1 MQAIDRQAVGDG
13 AVFAGAAGVEGVF
26 GFEAWVLGDEARFGG
41 DEGGVFGG
49 AAFDIGLDEEGAAGD
64 EHAAQLGQEFG
75 GDDEALGV
83 ALLPPRVG
91 EVHEDGACAGVGE
104 AGEGFAGV
112 FREHAGAVSEAAFAH
127 AVVDDG
133 RPFTANFHAEQENF
147 RISGQAFED
156 EAAAS
161 GADFNLDRRRAC
173 ADERS
178 RIDLFTFGKSRR
190 VLVRVRF
197 HAGVDAKT
205 RRVLAQ
211 ADSPR
216 WLRIASSWWGF
227 MLAAGV
233 LAALSIRDVLAANGG
248 APAVPL
254 DDSYIHFQFARSFAE
269 GHPFVY
275 SPGAAPVAGA
285 TSLLWPLL
293 LALPHALGAHGLTLI
308 PFAWGLGFGALG
320 LLAHE
325 TARAAEG
332 VVSPRVA
339 WLAGALSLAFSA
351 NTWFAASG
359 MEVLPLAWLLMRCA
373 RRAAEW
379 LEGERER
386 FWELLLLAAVTPLMR
401 PEGVLGSVLV
411 AVALGFGS
419 AHEGARSSVAK
430 RVGYAALCLA
440 FPLVPPLVYLGF
452 TGHATQTT
460 TLVKWLPFSPYLDA
474 RSLYAQIL
482 YNWQLFWSTLVD
494 GQLWSAA
501 FVPEHSKFAVWLAL
515 PALTFAGQA
524 RMRNA
529 RAWLLLALGLG
540 ILLPTTYDSFLW
552 NRLRYLWPFTGPWLI
567 GLVALGDQI
576 ADFAQLAWRRLSAL
590 RYLLSVAI
598 GGALV
603 GKFPFA
609 LYDLAQSAHA
619 ISAQHVELGMWAER
633 ALPKDARIG
642 VNDTGAIAYFSGH
655 PVFDIVG
662 LTTTGEARY
671 WSAGAGSR
679 FEHYERLSRDALPS
693 HFIVYPPWFALPDLL
708 GPCLTERTV
717 HATILGGET
726 MVACRADYERLGSG
740 ERPSLLEFWPLKPR
754 DVLDVADLDS
764 EAAHHYV
771 LLPASQGDDVLLS
784 NGVVLDGGRL
794 HRTRESFRLDL
805 SKSGRL
811 VTRLGAEQ
819 PLTVNLRVGGRLI
832 DRWTVSR
839 PDFEDHVLSLP
850 ADVPA
855 GPAELELSTDGGTFS
870 ALHYWSYDA
879 PQ

>member
-1 MQAIDRQAVGDG
+1 M
-13 AVFAGAAGVEGVF
+13 
-26 GFEAWVLGDEARFGG
+26 
-41 DEGGVFGG
+41 
-49 AAFDIGLDEEGAAGD
+49 
-64 EHAAQLGQEFG
+64 
-75 GDDEALGV
+75 
-83 ALLPPRVG
+83 
-91 EVHEDGACAGVGE
+91 
-104 AGEGFAGV
+104 
-112 FREHAGAVSEAAFAH
+112 
-127 AVVDDG
+127 
-133 RPFTANFHAEQENF
+133 
-147 RISGQAFED
+147 
-156 EAAAS
+156 
-161 GADFNLDRRRAC
+161 
-173 ADERS
+173 
-178 RIDLFTFGKSRR
+178 
-190 VLVRVRF
+190 
-197 HAGVDAKT
+197 
-205 RRVLAQ
+205 
-211 ADSPR
+211 
-216 WLRIASSWWGF
+216 
-227 MLAAGV
+227 
-233 LAALSIRDVLAANGG
+233 LAALSIRNILAVNNG

-275 SPGAAPVAGA
+275 SPGAVPVAGA

-293 LALPHALGAHGLTLI
+293 LALPHALGAHGLSLI
-308 PFAWGLGFGALG
+308 PFAWALGFGALG
-320 LLAHE
+320 LLAYE

-339 WLAGALSLAFSA
+339 WLAGALTLAFSA

-379 LEGERER
+379 LEGERAR
-386 FWELLLLAAVTPLMR
+386 FWELILLALLTPLMR
-401 PEGVLGSVLV
+401 PEGVLGSVLI
-411 AVALGFGS
+411 AAALFFG
-419 AHEGARSSVAK
+419 GAPERSSAGLTK

-440 FPLVPPLVYLGF
+440 FPLLPPLVYLCF

-474 RSLYAQIL
+474 RSLFAQIF

-501 FVPEHSKFAVWLAL
+501 FVPEHSKFIVWLAL
-515 PALTFAGQA
+515 PALIFAGQA
-524 RMRNA
+524 RERNA

-576 ADFAQLAWRRLSAL
+576 ADFAQLAWRRLTAL

-598 GGALV
+598 GVALV

-609 LYDLAQSAHA
+609 LYDLAESARA
-619 ISAQHVELGMWAER
+619 ISAQHVELGVWAAR
-633 ALPKDARIG
+633 ALPKEARIG
-642 VNDTGAIAYFSGH
+642 VNDTGAIAYFSGRQ
-655 PVFDIVG
+655 VFDIVG
-662 LTTTGEARY
+662 LTTSGEARY

-679 FEHYERLSRDALPS
+679 FEHYERLPRATLPS
-693 HFIVYPPWFALPDLL
+693 FFILYPAWFALPDLL

-726 MVACRADYERLGSG
+726 MVACSADYSKLGSG
-740 ERPSLLEFWPLKPR
+740 EHPSLVEFWSLKPR
-754 DVLDVADLDS
+754 DALDVADLDS
-764 EAAHHYV
+764 EAAHHYA

-784 NGVVLDGGRL
+784 NGVVLDGARL
-794 HRTRESFRLDL
+794 HRVRESFRLDL
-805 SKSGRL
+805 APGGRL

-819 PLTVNLRVGGRLI
+819 PLTLNLRVGGRLI

-839 PDFEDHVLSLP
+839 PDFEDRALTLP
-850 ADVPA
+850 ADLAA
-855 GPAELELSTDGGTFS
+855 GPADLEISADSGTFS